1 MQQKYLVT
9 DYNWSA
15 QNSYTC
21 RLIYMYSN
29 FSAHDPTTVLNALSH
44 FHALSKV
51 TRWHPSCARAQSHG
65 IKLARSDVPNYNM
78 YRYVHLILNTPAG
91 VTVFPS
97 DNKTDPL
104 KQNTSWLHSLFLIF
118 LVSLFRLIFTSFPFF
133 HSVFY
138 PLYLY
143 FSHFLHNFFINKVQA
158 CFFVFFFIY
167 DLLLNR
173 KSSRGFFKSVGKF
186 HYINKS
192 ASLGFFFICDLLL
205 NSWIANYMGFCFSK
219 VLANFIS

>member
-1 MQQKYLVT
+1 MIQQ
-9 DYNWSA
+9 
-15 QNSYTC
+15 
-21 RLIYMYSN
+21 
-29 FSAHDPTTVLNALSH
+29 VLNALSH

-65 IKLARSDVPNYNM
+65 ITFRCIFIPNYNM
-78 YRYVHLILNTPAG
+78 YVHLILNTPAG

-97 DNKTDPL
+97 DNKTGPH
-104 KQNTSWLHSLFLIF
+104 KQNTPWLHSLFLIF

-143 FSHFLHNFFINKVQA
+143 FSHFLHNFFKNKVQA
-158 CFFVFFFIY
+158 CF
-167 DLLLNR
+167 
-173 KSSRGFFKSVGKF
+173 
-186 HYINKS
+186 
-192 ASLGFFFICDLLL
+192 
-205 NSWIANYMGFCFSK
+205 FSK

>member
-29 FSAHDPTTVLNALSH
+29 FSAHDPTSPQCIKSLPCTIQSDQMTPKLCTSTI
-44 FHALSKV
+44 
-51 TRWHPSCARAQSHG
+51 TRYQASTFRC
-65 IKLARSDVPNYNM
+65 IFIPNYNM
-78 YRYVHLILNTPAG
+78 YVHLILNTPAG

-97 DNKTDPL
+97 DNKTGPL
-104 KQNTSWLHSLFLIF
+104 KQNTPWLHSLFLIF
-118 LVSLFRLIFTSFPFF
+118 LVSLFCLIFTSFPFF

-143 FSHFLHNFFINKVQA
+143 FSHFLNNFFENKVQA
-158 CFFVFFFIY
+158 CF
-167 DLLLNR
+167 
-173 KSSRGFFKSVGKF
+173 
-186 HYINKS
+186 
-192 ASLGFFFICDLLL
+192 
-205 NSWIANYMGFCFSK
+205 FSK